1 MYASPFT
8 NIMALTNILNVV
20 SLRQVS
26 TSLKRD
32 VDAYMSDAFNV
43 NKRIASF
50 LGGQEFVLP
59 FRQALKKSSGLL
71 SGSFMV
77 AFFDWTDFVGSDM
90 DIFVPA
96 LFAALI
102 AEVLLQAGF
111 NYVPRPWDEQLWTE
125 RLNNYVDWEASSKA
139 IVGVMDFFN
148 RDQQNIQ
155 IVLTRQSTF
164 DVILSFHSTVVM
176 NAFNGEAAFSIY
188 PNVTFSERV
197 NLTLGLQTIGGRA
210 AIKKYKDRGYELVIS
225 LGSYQT
231 FDASIRY
238 VGDACTWT
246 LTFDEKSIISY
257 GNVSL
262 VSGDMAANSWSLRE
276 VTLGASVYFEYFS
289 AGSYGH
295 QYFNVVSQDIAKRA
309 YEMVVSTSLE
319 IYPDVWRRLMLKWYQ
334 MGFRAGKD
342 TAGGH

>member
-77 AFFDWTDFVGSDM
+77 AFLDWTDFVGSDM

-102 AEVLLQAGF
+102 AEVLL
-111 NYVPRPWDEQLWTE
+111 PWDEQLWTE
-125 RLNNYVDWEASSKA
+125 RLNDYVDWEASLKA

-164 DVILSFHSTVVM
+164 NAILSFHSTVVM

-188 PNVTFSERV
+188 PNTTFSERV
-197 NLTLGLQTIGGRA
+197 NLALGLQTIGGRA

-262 VSGDMAANSWSLRE
+262 VSGDMA
-276 VTLGASVYFEYFS
+276 VM
-289 AGSYGH
+289 GH
-295 QYFNVVSQDIAKRA
+295 IKNQPCFPPN
-309 YEMVVSTSLE
+309 
-319 IYPDVWRRLMLKWYQ
+319 
-334 MGFRAGKD
+334 
-342 TAGGH
+342 